1 MPSKKIT
8 MRASMTNQTSHF
20 GIMGGIYNRK
30 ISGISSQNR
39 VSSRLVIPSSASAG
53 LNYMKMHNILSKNPA
68 FSGGVGR
75 TKNTQCNCVNNTITN
90 KITNEIATEITTISN
105 EAALIAFLKNAAEN
119 PSTKKTGVID
129 KSFSTSSMSHNE
141 ITIFE
146 TFDLIKNFSN
156 TSLIINEYVELTVY
170 VNDNPSYT
178 LAKFIHDW
186 TIYGSLTIKSQ
197 KNYASSNMV
206 KSLSNDRV
214 IGTFSSS
221 PGVPDWIPIIKN
233 YGNINIDMK
242 DFKHDATGISDNQY
256 SFTVI
261 YNATIYNY
269 NSININN
276 LSSENI
282 TLSIINKESA
292 QVFGIDNLYTTIY
305 NGKKTVQSLPKI
317 NISNIATTSNIREAS
332 AIRCTKLIG
341 EDDRAIGNI
350 ELHNINGMQPIHL
363 YSTPALMVLEMIRIN
378 SITIKDCSFNI
389 HNQEI
394 HENSK
399 LGTKTIPPLSACT
412 KQYSII
418 NDIYIEN
425 VISNTKV
432 SNILE
437 WDIQGASNLAGVV
450 SLAIDDSC
458 YYNINNLTITKCSGG
473 VITGFGQQTNI
484 DNINITSLDS
494 SCTAIYYETLLPY
507 EILNIK
513 TSLSIDN
520 INNSSV
526 GIYSKQAI
534 NVGSANITNISG
546 KSIGL
551 VSMARTIKDAAP
563 PIITVKNNLD
573 INNIN
578 DGIGI
583 NSPFNTTV
591 LGNTTISTILNNGIG
606 IDKTDS
612 LIGQY
617 SLNTKVL
624 KIDNVKNNS
633 YGIKNIHNLV
643 TSSIIINDITS
654 DSVGLYISR
663 IPTEPTKDF
672 TITSDDKLQVNFS
685 NAFAAL
691 SRIDDQSN
699 TTAVNINAENI
710 DFTVTSNSTIL
721 NELPVFPYITS
732 INIAAKD
739 TVKYKLENLAYSKL
753 NCIGVPSNQLNSCTI
768 SCVNNSCNWLT
779 NDTSSFSINMNGKK
793 ISSL

>member
-75 TKNTQCNCVNNTITN
+75 TKNTQCNCVNNNTITN

-129 KSFSTSSMSHNE
+129 KSFSTSSMSDDE

-146 TFDLIKNFSN
+146 KFDLIKNFSN
-156 TSLIINEYVELTVY
+156 TSLKINEYVELTVY

-186 TIYGSLTIKSQ
+186 IIYGSLTIKSQ
-197 KNYASSNMV
+197 KNYVNSNMV

-214 IGTFSSS
+214 IGTYSSS
-221 PGVPDWIPIIKN
+221 PGAPDWIPIIKN

-242 DFKHDATGISDNQY
+242 DFKHDATGISDNVY

-269 NSININN
+269 KSININN

-282 TLSIINKESA
+282 TTINNGIA
-292 QVFGIDNLYTTIY
+292 QVLGIDNLNTTIY
-305 NGKKTVQSLPKI
+305 NSEKPIQSSPKI
-317 NISNIATTSNIREAS
+317 NISNIVTTSVFRQSS
-332 AIRCTKLIG
+332 AIKCSNLIG
-341 EDDRAIGNI
+341 EDDTAVGDI
-350 ELHNINGMQPIHL
+350 EVRNINGMQPESL
-363 YSTPALMVLEMIRIN
+363 YALSALEIIGAIRIN

-389 HNQEI
+389 HNKEI

-399 LGTKTIPPLSACT
+399 LGTKDVPPLSACT
-412 KQYSII
+412 KHYSII
-418 NDIYIEN
+418 KDIYIEN
-425 VISNTKV
+425 IISNIKRTDIV
-432 SNILE
+432 Q
-437 WDIQGASNLAGVV
+437 WTIQGASNLAGVV
-450 SLAIDDSC
+450 VLALEDGC
-458 YYNINNLTITKCSGG
+458 YYNITNLTITKCSGG

-484 DNINITSLDS
+484 NNINIKSLDS
-494 SCTAIYYETLLPY
+494 SSTAIYYETYMPD

-513 TSLSIDN
+513 NTLSIDT
-520 INNSSV
+520 INNNSV
-526 GIYSKQAI
+526 GIYSKCNI
-534 NVGSANITNISG
+534 NVNSATITNISG
-546 KSIGL
+546 RSSGL
-551 VSMARTIKDAAP
+551 WAIERQTP

-578 DGIGI
+578 DGTGI
-583 NSPFNTTV
+583 NSPYNTTV
-591 LGNTTISTILNNGIG
+591 LGNTTISKILNNGIG

-624 KIDNVKNNS
+624 KIDHVKNNS

-643 TSSIIINDITS
+643 TSSININDITG

-672 TITSDDKLQVNFS
+672 TITSDDKLEVNFS

-739 TVKYKLENLAYSKL
+739 TIKYKLENLAYNKL